1 MPKINFASMDEVPE
15 DLREVAQEENGAV
28 TVHVVP
34 KTKLDEFRENN
45 IALAKE
51 RDELKDFRSRLS
63 GAVGEKDP
71 DTFLEELRGLRE
83 TAQKVQDGQLSAS
96 EDIQKMVD
104 ERVAQMRSDY
114 EEQLRAANGEKN
126 KLNTALQEADQRYR
140 RTLVDRAVTDAVLT
154 PNSKARPE
162 ALPDIMSRA
171 YEVFEVQ
178 EDGRLI
184 PKAGQATLYGADGT
198 APMTP
203 AEWLD
208 SLRRTAPYFF
218 KDSAGGGAAAGNDAG
233 LGGMSRAD
241 FDKLSP
247 SEKLK
252 IANRH
257 SK

>member
-1 MPKINFASMDEVPE
+1 MPKITFASMDEVPE
-15 DLREVAQEENGAV
+15 DLREVAQEENGTV

-34 KTKLDEFRENN
+34 KTKLDEFRDNN
-45 IALAKE
+45 IKLAQE
-51 RDELKDFRSRLS
+51 RDNLKEFRAKLGS
-63 GAVGEKDP
+63 AVGEKDP
-71 DTFLEELRGLRE
+71 DAFLEELSELRQ

-104 ERVAQMRSDY
+104 ERVAQMRADY
-114 EEQLRAANGEKN
+114 EEQLRAANGEKS

-140 RTLVDRAVTDAVLT
+140 RTLVDRAVTDAVLAQ
-154 PNSKARPE
+154 NSKARPE
-162 ALPDIMSRA
+162 ALPDIMARA

-178 EDGRLI
+178 ENGQLI
-184 PKAGQATLYGADGT
+184 PKSGQATLYGADGT

-203 AEWLD
+203 TEWLD

-218 KDSAGGGAAAGNDAG
+218 KDSAGGGAAAGNNEG

-252 IANRH
+252 IANR